1 LDNHLII
8 FIKNPEAG
16 KVKTRI
22 AHTIGN
28 AAALRIY
35 LNLID
40 IVHDV
45 VIKTDAVRHV
55 FYSEFLNKS
64 DRWSNAAFHK
74 HIQMGDDLGE
84 RMKNAFESVFNS
96 FSIHDPC
103 KVIIIGSDCPYLKP
117 SMIDDA
123 YLFLDQSDFVLGP
136 TYDGGYYLL
145 GMKVFSPTIFDNID
159 WSTEN
164 VFAQTLFKIKYQGS
178 MFQLLP
184 TLYDIDTEKE
194 WNRYQTDL

>member
-1 LDNHLII
+1 MDNHLII
-8 FIKNPEAG
+8 FIKNPEEG

-164 VFAQTLFKIKYQGS
+164 VFDQTLFKIKYQGS

-184 TLYDIDTEKE
+184 TLYDIDTEKD